1 MNAPDLS
8 DSLSMR
14 EGVAVRA
21 FLRRLHHA
29 YGQVVQ
35 RTMLFGSQ
43 ARGDSGPDSDIDILI
58 IVDEESWPLRD
69 AVSAIAARV
78 SLEYGVLI
86 GPRLIGQERWQ
97 RMGRER
103 FSLHEHVTREGIPLT
118 MEPA

>member
-14 EGVAVRA
+14 ERVAVRA

-78 SLEYGVLI
+78 SLEYAVLI
-86 GPRLIGQERWQ
+86 GPRVIGQERWQ
-97 RMGRER
+97 RMARER
-103 FSLHEHVTREGIPLT
+103 FSFYENVARESIPLT